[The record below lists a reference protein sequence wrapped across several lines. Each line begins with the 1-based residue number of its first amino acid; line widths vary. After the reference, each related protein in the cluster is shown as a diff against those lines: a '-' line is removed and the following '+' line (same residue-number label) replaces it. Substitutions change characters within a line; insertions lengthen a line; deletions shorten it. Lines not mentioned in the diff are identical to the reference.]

1 MVTVATSEAAIPT
14 AIAVHTCNDE
24 SEAIGLEKYTQRL
37 KRRGEK
43 SERSSRTSVLRT
55 LMELRRGVT
64 TTGLSNERTAP
75 GSAWRSRA
83 VIPRMLAASGP
94 PIAWCRPTIP
104 PESRWMTGE
113 PSKSQRF
120 MYRKLRSNE
129 ILFL

>member
-75 GSAWRSRA
+75 GSADSMVSPDNPARVTLDDGR
-83 VIPRMLAASGP
+83 
-94 PIAWCRPTIP
+94 TI
-104 PESRWMTGE
+104 EVTE
-113 PSKSQRF
+113 VYVQKVEKQ
-120 MYRKLRSNE
+120 
-129 ILFL
+129 